1 MRDQYRTQKR
11 VRPEHDTAPADAGCG
26 CPDQA
31 GVPARLFLCGRC
43 RAQVLICSHCD
54 RGQMYCLEGCARK
67 ARLLAQRQAGRRYQ
81 TSRRGRLNHAARSRR
96 YRARKNNVT
105 HQGSPP
111 DLTDDLLLA
120 GSAVAVTDQT
130 MTDRSV
136 RPRWQ
141 CHCCGRL
148 CPEFVRRDFLRRRQ
162 GPRNNRRG
170 RRSDHSRGNR
180 GADSA
185 LLPR

>member
-1 MRDQYRTQKR
+1 
-11 VRPEHDTAPADAGCG
+11 
-26 CPDQA
+26 
-31 GVPARLFLCGRC
+31 
-43 RAQVLICSHCD
+43 
-54 RGQMYCLEGCARK
+54 MYCLEGCAQK

-111 DLTDDLLLA
+111 APPDDLLLT

-130 MTDRSV
+130 MTGRGV
-136 RPRWQ
+136 RPRWH

-148 CPEFVRRDFLRRRQ
+148 CPEFVRRDFLRCRQ
-162 GPRNNRRG
+162 GPRINRRG
-170 RRSDHSRGNR
+170 HLSDRSRMPPASSPWSTGSCTMPKSSPSTANPIASKRPW
-180 GADSA
+180 SA
-185 LLPR
+185 PNSGKNNAAEENNGQRQKKKAPSA